1 MQKLRAFLK
10 SSRRFLADES
20 GQGMVEYILIIG
32 LVVLFIVVIMIAF
45 RDSVI
50 GFINKVKAWIDGQST
65 P

>member
-1 MQKLRAFLK
+1 MQKLFAFRKKLT
-10 SSRRFLADES
+10 RFFEDDS

-32 LVVLFIVVIMIAF
+32 LIVLFIVVVLIAF
-45 RDSVI
+45 RESVI

>member
-1 MQKLRAFLK
+1 MQRLSAMGKKFRKFIK
-10 SSRRFLADES
+10 DDS

-32 LVVLFIVVIMIAF
+32 LVVLFIVVVMIAF

-50 GFINKVKAWIDGQST
+50 GFINKVKAWIEGQST